1 MSSPSIPEHLI
12 RDFIVSNFL
21 FQDKEVRISRD
32 DSLLGRGII
41 DSTGIQ
47 ELVHFLEETFHIR
60 VNDEEMIPEN
70 LDTVAN
76 MVDFINRKKVGT

>member
-1 MSSPSIPEHLI
+1 MSSPSTPEQLI
-12 RDFIVSNFL
+12 REFIISNFL

-32 DSLLGRGII
+32 DSLLGRGIV

-47 ELVHFLEETFHIR
+47 ELVHFLEVTFSIR
-60 VNDEEMIPEN
+60 VKDEDMIPEN

-76 MVDFINRKKVGT
+76 MVGFINRKKAGV